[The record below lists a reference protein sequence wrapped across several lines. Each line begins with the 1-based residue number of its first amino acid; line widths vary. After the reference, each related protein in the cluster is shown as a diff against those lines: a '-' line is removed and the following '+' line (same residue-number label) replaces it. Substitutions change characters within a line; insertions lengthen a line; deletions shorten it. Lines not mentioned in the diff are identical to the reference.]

1 VGLSLSFLYDV
12 SGRAVSILLG
22 TTVSDVGFLGFVNN
36 AEEVTI
42 ESDQISTIED
52 WLTPKS
58 APDE

>member
-1 VGLSLSFLYDV
+1 LYDV
-12 SGRAVSILLG
+12 SGRAVSIQLG
-22 TTVSDVGFLGFVNN
+22 TTVSDVGFLGFANN